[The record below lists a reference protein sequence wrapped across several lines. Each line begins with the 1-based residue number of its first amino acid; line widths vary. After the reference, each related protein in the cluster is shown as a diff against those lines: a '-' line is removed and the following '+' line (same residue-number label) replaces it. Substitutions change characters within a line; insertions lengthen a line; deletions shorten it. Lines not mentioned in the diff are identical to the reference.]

1 MYPDVREAEDF
12 PLQGSACGWWVSG
25 EVREGGELCE
35 SFVRVVWQKL
45 AAVQG

>member
-1 MYPDVREAEDF
+1 MYPDVCEAEDF
-12 PLQGSACGWWVSG
+12 PLQGSVSG
-25 EVREGGELCE
+25 EVREGAELCE